1 MAEDLFF
8 SHSLTVALRK
18 QPGHLIIT
26 LWKNAERAELRL
38 GESPLFPPQFIHPTL
53 DPG

>member
-18 QPGHLIIT
+18 QSGHLIIT
-26 LWKNAERAELRL
+26 LWKNTEREELRL
-38 GESPLFPPQFIHPTL
+38 GESPLFPPRFIHPTL